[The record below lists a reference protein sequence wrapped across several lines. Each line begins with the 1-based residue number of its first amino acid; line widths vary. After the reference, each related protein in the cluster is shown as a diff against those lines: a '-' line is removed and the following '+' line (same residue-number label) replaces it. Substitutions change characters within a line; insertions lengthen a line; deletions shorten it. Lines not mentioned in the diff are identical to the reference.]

1 MKSWQEF
8 IGRTPCE
15 YAAWI
20 EGCAKEAA
28 ELEIIILIQL
38 DATGKK
44 IFVDTNIDV
53 ETLKQI
59 SAYDHV
65 AIMLNPKNM
74 SIERFFDRDDKE
86 TEILLEQIK
95 KAPDSGKAMKTSGNA
110 LKKSTAVKIMKNS
123 PEAVFSHILL

>member
-1 MKSWQEF
+1 
-8 IGRTPCE
+8 
-15 YAAWI
+15 
-20 EGCAKEAA
+20 
-28 ELEIIILIQL
+28 
-38 DATGKK
+38 
-44 IFVDTNIDV
+44 
-53 ETLKQI
+53 
-59 SAYDHV
+59 
-65 AIMLNPKNM
+65 MLNPKNM